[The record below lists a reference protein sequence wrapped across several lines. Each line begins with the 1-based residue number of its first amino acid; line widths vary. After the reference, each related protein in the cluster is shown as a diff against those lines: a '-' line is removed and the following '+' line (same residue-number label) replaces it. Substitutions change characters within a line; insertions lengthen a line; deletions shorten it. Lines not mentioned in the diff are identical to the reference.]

1 MKDSLQ
7 SVLKRLG
14 KLIESIM
21 MMMMIQSL
29 RAFRRPHLDAWMLGC
44 LEDWRGIGWIGR
56 IGESGGFGESGGLEG
71 LVGLG
76 GLFGLRGLGGF
87 GSGRAFWYP
96 KAPRNHRPDTN
107 WTNF

>member
-1 MKDSLQ
+1 MHEN
-7 SVLKRLG
+7 VLLVIKNVFLPQLRL
-14 KLIESIM
+14 LFNRSAHSAVPI
-21 MMMMIQSL
+21 
-29 RAFRRPHLDAWMLGC
+29 WMLGC
-44 LEDWRGIGWIGR
+44 LDALRIGGGIGRIGR

-76 GLFGLRGLGGF
+76 GLVGLRGLGGF

-96 KAPRNHRPDTN
+96 KAPRNHRPDTK